1 MGLFVNSFEIELP
14 TIEADL
20 YSIDPQ
26 PSGDKY
32 SVLNSH
38 TVDLEDTVGGKGRWY
53 RRGDEYFI
61 AIIGPDRR
69 EYDTFHS
76 AGAELSFEEPAE
88 LDPMTEAGFG
98 VIERALTKGLQWYLE
113 TYHGYWYDSVRN
125 AFYEEEI
132 LDTVEGYDL
141 HSGIDVRFG
150 YHGSPVFT
158 LDSTIGLMG
167 KQTLAEYLS
176 EWDLERTQA
185 EFIGEGFMQDGP
197 ERRSC
202 TLDGI
207 YSDITVEEPSPD
219 PWDNSVLQF
228 IEEEYGQQWAEKV
241 DPTEPL
247 AKIRYNRRDKWY
259 PAAPSLLY
267 PSPSDDRPDS
277 ISERAAKAPVD
288 RWDDV
293 GTFLDV
299 IGHIQMGNVEAPVTQ
314 SPIQAGIGTF
324 DYPVLTFGQDP
335 RTEMELHQP
344 NISLNHS
351 PGLKPQYWNPAKEGY
366 LEEVG
371 PRVSFDDEIQVAVF
385 YADGDESEALD
396 VYDDIREYAERFTG
410 INLSERVGRINF
422 DDERLLDEFEDK
434 TRQNIDAGFAYLP
447 EYDKDTYHRL
457 IDILDGRPLQSL
469 TATKLRSKRRSGNEA
484 DVLTNTAIGLGV
496 KLGVVP
502 FTIEDQLSAD
512 AYLGMSVTG
521 YETKT
526 ASAVLI
532 SGKNGR
538 IVYQSQDPRPSG
550 RSTVT
555 NEGIMQEFLKDAVRE
570 ANDSPHIPGDTLDS
584 LVAHRNGFFG
594 KKEIEGLYEGIERL
608 QKFDYVTDSFNWVGV
623 DVMGNTPHRI
633 FDDSRNNL
641 MPDMGAYAA
650 LDDETV
656 TVVTTDAPRLDQ
668 GSPKPL
674 YCEVAASGGPFDIRD
689 IGRDIFYLSE
699 LNWAAPSKGI
709 KNPLTVYLTRR
720 MNRRLNHDR
729 VSKLAY
735 PPF

>member
-38 TVDLEDTVGGKGRWY
+38 TEDLEDTVGGKGRWY

-61 AIIGPDRR
+61 AIIGPDRQ
-69 EYDTFHS
+69 EYETFHS
-76 AGAELSFEEPAE
+76 TGAELSFDETAE
-88 LDPMTEAGFG
+88 LDPTTEAGFG

-125 AFYEEEI
+125 AFYQEEI
-132 LDTVEGYDL
+132 LDTVDEYDL

-150 YHGSPVFT
+150 HHDHPLFT
-158 LDSTIGLMG
+158 LDPRIGLIG
-167 KQTLAEYLS
+167 KQTLTEYLS
-176 EWDLERTQA
+176 EWGLDRTQA

-207 YSDITVEEPSPD
+207 YSDITVADPSPD
-219 PWDNSVLQF
+219 PWDDSVLEF
-228 IEEEYGQQWAEKV
+228 IKEEYGQQWAEKV

-267 PSPSDDRPDS
+267 PSPGDDRPDS
-277 ISERAAKAPVD
+277 VSERAAKAPVD

-293 GTFLDV
+293 ETFLDV

-314 SPIQAGIGTF
+314 SPIRDGTGTY
-324 DYPVLTFGQDP
+324 DYPVLTFGQNP
-335 RTEMELHQP
+335 SREMELYQP
-344 NISLNHS
+344 NISLDHS
-351 PGLKPQYWNPAKEGY
+351 PDLKPRFWNPAKEGH
-366 LEEVG
+366 LETVG
-371 PRVSFDDEIQVAVF
+371 PRESFDNEIRVAVF
-385 YADGDESEALD
+385 HADGDESEALE
-396 VYDDIREYAERFTG
+396 VYEDIREHAKRLTG

-422 DDERLLDEFEDK
+422 EDERLLDEFQEES
-434 TRQNIDAGFAYLP
+434 RANVDAGVAYLP
-447 EYDKDTYHRL
+447 EYDEDIYHRL
-457 IDILDGRPLQSL
+457 IDILDDRPLQSL
-469 TATKLRSKRRSGNEA
+469 TATKLHSKRQEGNEE
-484 DVLTNTAIGLGV
+484 DVLGNTAIGLGV

-502 FTIEDQLSAD
+502 FTIEDQLGAD

-521 YETKT
+521 YETKV

-555 NEGIMQEFLKDAVRE
+555 NKGIMQEFLREAVRR
-570 ANDSPHIPGDTLDS
+570 ANDSPHIPGDALDS
-584 LVAHRNGFFG
+584 LVVHRNGFLG
-594 KKEIEGLYEGIERL
+594 KEEIEGLHEGVERL
-608 QKFDYVTDSFNWVGV
+608 QDYDYVTDSFEWTGV
-623 DVMGNTPHRI
+623 NVMGDTPHRI
-633 FDDSRNNL
+633 FDDDADDL
-641 MPDMGAYAA
+641 MPEMGAYAT
-650 LDDETV
+650 LDNETV
-656 TVVTTDAPRLDQ
+656 TVVTTDVHWLDE

-674 YCEVAASGGPFDIRD
+674 YCEVAATNTGVDIHEV
-689 IGRDIFYLSE
+689 GRDVFYLSE

-720 MNRRLNHDR
+720 MNSRLNHDR
-729 VSKLAY
+729 ISKLTY